1 MQRPEV
7 CPGKLEGK
15 KAIVT
20 GGDSGIGRA
29 ICVAYAREGADVA
42 INFIQGDEKDGQ
54 ETKKMVEET
63 GRKAVLIEGDVG
75 EEEHVKQMIDTV
87 KNEFGKIDILVNN
100 AGVEHVAP
108 LEQFDIEL
116 WNRIFKTNITGHF
129 LMTKYSLPL
138 MPDGSRII
146 ATSSI
151 QGIEGMKDDAPYSAT
166 KGAIIAFT
174 KSLAYSLLDRRILCN
189 VVAPGPVE
197 TPMLKSEHPEVL
209 KMHGG
214 KMFPLGVA
222 KPEQIAETYVFLAS
236 DDAAYYNAA
245 VLEVTGGGHVI
256 AA

>member
-1 MQRPEV
+1 LQRPEA
-7 CPGKLEGK
+7 CPVKLEGK
-15 KAIVT
+15 KAIIT

-29 ICVAYAREGADVA
+29 ICIAYAREGADVA
-42 INFIQGDEKDGQ
+42 INFIGDDKQDAQ
-54 ETKKMVEET
+54 ETKRMVEEKG
-63 GRKAVLIEGDVG
+63 GRAILIEGDVG
-75 EEEHVKQMIDTV
+75 DEEQV
-87 KNEFGKIDILVNN
+87 KNIINTVVSEFGKIDILVNN

-108 LEQFDIEL
+108 LEEIDLEL

-129 LMTKYSLPL
+129 LMTKYSLPH

-151 QGIEGMKDDAPYSAT
+151 QGLEGQKNDAPYSAT

-174 KSLAYSLLDRRILCN
+174 KSMAFSLLDRKILCN

-209 KMHGG
+209 KMQGG
-214 KMFPLGVA
+214 MMFPLGVA

-236 DDAAYYNAA
+236 DDASYYNGA
-245 VLEVTGGGHVI
+245 VFEATGGGHII